1 MADFVSTRS
10 SAGRFKTLCC
20 WPVIRH
26 MITSIGQPIGEMDM
40 MIAAHAAAI
49 GAVLVSN
56 NLRHFARLAGRLD
69 VVNWL
74 D

>member
-26 MITSIGQPIGEMDM
+26 VITSIGQPIGEIGM
-40 MIAAHAAAI
+40 MIAAHAGGDRC
-49 GAVLVSN
+49 GA
-56 NLRHFARLAGRLD
+56 GQQ
-69 VVNWL
+69 
-74 D
+74 

>member
-1 MADFVSTRS
+1 
-10 SAGRFKTLCC
+10 
-20 WPVIRH
+20 
-26 MITSIGQPIGEMDM
+26 
-40 MIAAHAAAI
+40 
-49 GAVLVSN
+49 VLVSN